1 MQHTVVAEKPM
12 SEPAEP
18 IQIQLTEEQQQL
30 IRRLSGQYAQ
40 VLELTP
46 DAADPAAGE
55 GRALQF
61 RWRLSVA
68 SGIPRQAW
76 GTGAKP
82 PVQDAEGNP
91 QG

>member
-1 MQHTVVAEKPM
+1 M
-12 SEPAEP
+12 SEAPEP

-40 VLELTP
+40 ILELTP
-46 DAADPAAGE
+46 DAADSAAGE
-55 GRALQF
+55 GRGLQF

-68 SGIPRQAW
+68 SGIPRQMW
-76 GTGAKP
+76 NTGAKA
-82 PVQDAEGNP
+82 PVDGAEGNP